1 MRRPWAALPPLLA
14 SLCATAAAPR
24 ALPAQVELT
33 PTVGAYFPTK
43 RVGYRSFQDNGL
55 RVESAVERGDGIL
68 LGLRAGWWIAK
79 YVGVEGTATT
89 SSHSQREMGRAT
101 NLSNGFQTEWRT
113 MSELPDVR
121 VNAFS
126 ARVVGRTA
134 LRGGPVT
141 LLGGLGVAHVRWREG
156 STDPARDNGTG
167 LSLAAGFRY
176 GLSERAG
183 IRVELE
189 DAVYSLRFGPGA
201 RETLHGLGLT
211 FGYSL
216 TFRR

>member
-1 MRRPWAALPPLLA
+1 VRAYLAVAVVAL
-14 SLCATAAAPR
+14 SGAAPPS
-24 ALPAQVELT
+24 LSAQVELT

-43 RVGYRSFQDNGL
+43 RVGYSSFQDSGL
-55 RVESAVERGDGIL
+55 RVETVTERGDGIL
-68 LGLRAGWWIAK
+68 LGARAGWWIAK
-79 YVGVEGTATT
+79 SVGVEGAAMT
-89 SSHSQREMGRAT
+89 SSHTQRAMGRAT
-101 NLSNGFQTEWRT
+101 NLSNGFRTEWRT

-126 ARVVGRTA
+126 ARVVARTT
-134 LRGGPVT
+134 LRDGLVT

-167 LSLAAGFRY
+167 LAVGTGFRY
-176 GLSERAG
+176 RLSERAG
-183 IRVELE
+183 FRLDVE
-189 DAVYSLRFGPGA
+189 DAVYSLRFGPGS